1 MASQA
6 YRLVHGKMRSSARG
20 SFDFRAQSLFMYA
33 NTFAVVNISSSP
45 CSSMRKKKVGLNL
58 KVGGKVAVN
67 FSAGSVTTCIK
78 MSNTQIFNKCGFLTC
93 IGFGHLLG

>member
-6 YRLVHGKMRSSARG
+6 YRLVQGKMRSSARG
-20 SFDFRAQSLFMYA
+20 SFDFRAQSLFMYP

-45 CSSMRKKKVGLNL
+45 CSSMRKKRGLNL
-58 KVGGKVAVN
+58 KVWGKVAVN
-67 FSAGSVTTCIK
+67 FSAVSVTTCIK
-78 MSNTQIFNKCGFLTC
+78 MSNTQIFNKCVFLTC